1 MTEPTEVAT
10 EAARRRT
17 IAVISHPD
25 AGKSTLTEALLLHAQ
40 AITSAGAVHGK
51 RGRSTTV
58 SDFMQIEQERGIS
71 ISSAAIQFAY
81 RDTIINLVDTPGH
94 SDFSEDTYR
103 VLSAVDAAIMLVD
116 AAKGLEA
123 QTMKLFE
130 VCSRWNVPIIT
141 MINKWDRPGRTA
153 LELVDEIRERT
164 GLIAAPVTWPVGEAG
179 YFDGLLDVEHG
190 TMQRF
195 ERASGGATI
204 SQWHELSAEQAHAE
218 HAEAW
223 TVAREE
229 AELLALDGHVHDRE
243 RFRARET
250 TPLVFGAAV
259 HNIGI
264 HTLLDLIADE
274 APGAVERRSVTDA
287 PRAIDDDFS
296 GYVFKVQAGLDSA
309 HRDRIAFIRVC
320 SGRFERGMTV
330 TNARTGRTTATK
342 YAHQLFGDERST
354 VDEAWPGDV
363 VGLVNAAMVRPGDTL
378 YDGKAVEFPAL
389 PRFVPEHFSVARAAD
404 VSKYKQFRKGVESLE
419 QEGVLQVLRSERRG
433 EQHPVLGAVGPLQF
447 EVFAQRMELEYSCA
461 VKLEPMNFDTVCVTD
476 EASVTGLNRQHDC
489 EIVRRSDG
497 VVLALFSNQWRARVV
512 ANNNPELTLLTL
524 AGEPIGTPKR
534 AESA

>member
-1 MTEPTEVAT
+1 MSEPADVTR

-40 AITSAGAVHGK
+40 AIGTAGAVHGK

-141 MINKWDRPGRTA
+141 MINKWDRPGRAA
-153 LELVDEIRERT
+153 LDLVDEIRDRT
-164 GLIAAPVTWPVGEAG
+164 GLLPSPITWPVGEAG
-179 YFDGLLDVEHG
+179 YFEGLLDVEQG
-190 TMQRF
+190 VMQQF
-195 ERASGGATI
+195 ERAVGGATI
-204 SQWHELSAEQAHAE
+204 SQWHEVSAEQAQQQHP
-218 HAEAW
+218 EAW
-223 TVAREE
+223 STARDEVD
-229 AELLALDGHVHDRE
+229 LLALDGHVHDRE
-243 RFRARET
+243 RFRSRAS
-250 TPLVFGAAV
+250 TPLVFGSAV

-264 HTLLDLIADE
+264 HTLLDLIAGE

-330 TNARTGRTTATK
+330 TNARTGRSSATK

-363 VGLVNAAMVRPGDTL
+363 VGLVNAAMVRPGDTI
-378 YDGKAVEFPAL
+378 YAGSAVEFPAL
-389 PRFVPEHFSVARAAD
+389 PRFVPEHFSMARTAD
-404 VSKYKQFRKGVESLE
+404 LSKYKQFRKGVESLE

-447 EVFAQRMELEYSCA
+447 EVFAQRMELEYGCA

-476 EASVTGLNRQHDC
+476 EASVAGLNRQHDC

-512 ANNNPELTLLTL
+512 ANNNPDLTLLTPT
-524 AGEPIGTPKR
+524 GERVGTTPQ
-534 AESA
+534 AASA

>member
-1 MTEPTEVAT
+1 MSGLLEVST

-40 AITSAGAVHGK
+40 AISTAGAVHGK

-58 SDFMQIEQERGIS
+58 SDFMQIEQQRGIS
-71 ISSAAIQFAY
+71 ISSAAIQFEYGDAV
-81 RDTIINLVDTPGH
+81 INLVDTPGH

-123 QTMKLFE
+123 QTMKLFD

-141 MINKWDRPGRTA
+141 MINKWDRPGRSA
-153 LELVDEIRERT
+153 LELVDEIRDRT
-164 GLIAAPVTWPVGEAG
+164 GLVPTPITWPVGEAG
-179 YFDGLLDVEHG
+179 YFEGLLDVERG

-195 ERASGGATI
+195 DRASGGATI
-204 SQWHELSAEQAHAE
+204 SQWHELSDEQAQAE
-218 HAEAW
+218 HPLPW
-223 TVAREE
+223 GVALEE
-229 AELLALDGHVHDRE
+229 SELLALDGHVHDRD

-264 HTLLDLIADE
+264 HTLLELIAGE

-287 PRAIDDDFS
+287 PRAIDADFS

-363 VGLVNAAMVRPGDTL
+363 VGLVNAAMVRPGDTI
-378 YDGKAVEFPAL
+378 YAGRSVEFPAL
-389 PRFVPEHFSVARAAD
+389 PRFVPEHFSLARTAD
-404 VSKYKQFRKGVESLE
+404 LSKYKQFRKGVESLE
-419 QEGVLQVLRSERRG
+419 HEGVLQVLRSERRG

-447 EVFAQRMELEYSCA
+447 EVFAQRMHLEYGCE
-461 VKLEPMNFDTVCVTD
+461 VKLEPMNYDTVCVTD
-476 EASVTGLNRQHDC
+476 EQSAIALHRMHDC
-489 EIVRRSDG
+489 EVVRRSDD
-497 VVLALFSNQWRARVV
+497 VVLALFSNQWRAQVV
-512 ANNNPELTLLTL
+512 ANNYPELTLLTPT
-524 AGEPIGTPKR
+524 GDRVGTVRP
-534 AESA
+534 AASA